1 MSDDTN
7 TTPDGITIVP
17 VSDDSPISA
26 RDAANALTQFR
37 WKKDAKEEQPAE
49 APVEAAAPT
58 EDSAPAEDAAPAE
71 EATGAEPTET
81 ATEPA
86 EELPPIEAPRSWTK
100 EQKEQFKELPRT
112 AQEVIAQREQDRET
126 TLRRGQ
132 NELAEQRKALEA
144 ERGKVDQ
151 ARQQYEAALPQLL
164 ATLQEQQQGEFADI
178 KTMADVEKLARE
190 DWPRYALW
198 DAQQKKVAAVTQE
211 LRASQERQSHEFEA
225 RWQQFAAEEDAKFIE
240 KAPEMADKAKAS
252 QIADASIALLK
263 DMGFTES
270 DLATLWSGKASLSLR
285 DHRAQLLIRDAVR
298 YRQAQKAAPAKVAAK
313 PVPPVQKPGSSVGKQ
328 SADEVLTKNLEQ
340 KLERSGNVKDA
351 VALMMAR
358 RSARR

>member
-7 TTPDGITIVP
+7 STPDGITIVP
-17 VSDDSPISA
+17 VSDDTPISA
-26 RDAANALTQFR
+26 REAANALTQFR
-37 WKKDAKEEQPAE
+37 WKKDAKEERTAE
-49 APVEAAAPT
+49 APPKAAEPT
-58 EDSAPAEDAAPAE
+58 ENSAPAEDAAPAE
-71 EATGAEPTET
+71 EATGVEPTET

-86 EELPPIEAPRSWTK
+86 ELPPIEAPRSWTK
-100 EQKEQFKELPRT
+100 EQKEQFANLPRE
-112 AQEVIAQREQDRET
+112 AQEIISGREQDRET

-211 LRASQERQSHEFEA
+211 LKASQERQSHEFEA
-225 RWQQFAAEEDAKFIE
+225 RWQQFAADEDAKFIE
-240 KAPEMADKAKAS
+240 KAPEMADRAKAS

-298 YRQAQKAAPAKVAAK
+298 YRQAQKTAPAKVAAK
-313 PVPPVQKPGSSVGKQ
+313 PVPPVQKPGSSVGK
-328 SADEVLTKNLEQ
+328 
-340 KLERSGNVKDA
+340 
-351 VALMMAR
+351 
-358 RSARR
+358 

>member
-1 MSDDTN
+1 MPPDDGTA
-7 TTPDGITIVP
+7 PDSGITVVP
-17 VSDDSPISA
+17 VSDDTPISA
-26 RDAANALTQFR
+26 REAANALTQFR

-81 ATEPA
+81 APEPA
-86 EELPPIEAPRSWTK
+86 ELPPIEAPRSWTK

-132 NELAEQRKALEA
+132 NELAEQRKALDA

-178 KTMADVEKLARE
+178 RTMADVEKLARE

-225 RWQQFAAEEDAKFIE
+225 RWQQFAADEDAKFIE
-240 KAPEMADKAKAS
+240 KAPEMADRAKAT

-298 YRQAQKAAPAKVAAK
+298 SVQAQKAVAQKVAAK
-313 PVPPVQKPGSSVGKQ
+313 PVPPVQKPGSSVSKQ

>member
-1 MSDDTN
+1 MSDDN
-7 TTPDGITIVP
+7 TAPDSGITVVP
-17 VSDDSPISA
+17 VSDDTPISA
-26 RDAANALTQFR
+26 REAADALAQFR
-37 WKKDAKEEQPAE
+37 WKKDAKEEREQPAE
-49 APVEAAAPT
+49 APQEAAAPT
-58 EDSAPAEDAAPAE
+58 EDSAPAEDVAPAE
-71 EATGAEPTET
+71 EATDAEPTET
-81 ATEPA
+81 APEPA
-86 EELPPIEAPRSWTK
+86 ELPPIEAPRSWTK

-132 NELAEQRKALEA
+132 NELAEQRKALDA

-151 ARQQYEAALPQLL
+151 ARSQYEAALPQLL

-178 KTMADVEKLARE
+178 RTMADVEKLARE

-198 DAQQKKVAAVTQE
+198 DAQQKKVAAVSQE
-211 LRASQERQSHEFEA
+211 LKASQERQSHEFEA
-225 RWQQFAAEEDAKFIE
+225 RWQQFAADEDAKFIE
-240 KAPEMADKAKAS
+240 KAPEMADRTKAS

-298 YRQAQKAAPAKVAAK
+298 YR
-313 PVPPVQKPGSSVGKQ
+313 
-328 SADEVLTKNLEQ
+328 
-340 KLERSGNVKDA
+340 
-351 VALMMAR
+351 
-358 RSARR
+358 